1 MVEIGRPTAGT
12 PARGESRVVE
22 KRRKHVPLRSCIACQ
37 KKRPKRE
44 LIRVVRTPE
53 GTIEVDL
60 KGKRA
65 GRGAYLCPDLR
76 CWDEGLQPRRL
87 GHALKCQ
94 VSAEEL
100 VGVRAW
106 LSLLSDE
113 KRDEL
118 ATWGQKVAQADRH
131 DGDGIEMDS

>member
-1 MVEIGRPTAGT
+1 M
-12 PARGESRVVE
+12 VE

-53 GTIEVDL
+53 GTIEVDP

-65 GRGAYLCPDLR
+65 GRGAYLCPDRR
-76 CWDEGLQPRRL
+76 CWDEALQPRRL

-94 VSAEEL
+94 ISAEDL
-100 VGVRAW
+100 AGVRAW
-106 LSLLSDE
+106 LSSLTDE
-113 KRDEL
+113 TRDEL
-118 ATWGQKVAQADRH
+118 APSEPRGAQADCH
-131 DGDGIEMDS
+131 VGDEIEMDS